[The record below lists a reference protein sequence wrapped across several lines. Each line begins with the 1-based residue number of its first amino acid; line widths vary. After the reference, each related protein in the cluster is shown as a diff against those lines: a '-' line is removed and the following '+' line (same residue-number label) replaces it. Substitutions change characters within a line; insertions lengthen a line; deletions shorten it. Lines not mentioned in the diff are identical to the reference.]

1 MTRILVIEDEQD
13 VRDDI
18 VEILSYEGYEVFAAA
33 NGYQGIET
41 ARETRPDLIVCD
53 VIMPSMDGYSVLQEV
68 RADAIIGL
76 TPFIFLTA
84 LASRG
89 DQRQGMELGA
99 DDYLTKPFTLE
110 ELTSAVRTRL
120 LKQSRLHDA
129 YLAQLEN
136 VRDTLVYTLPHE
148 LRTPLVTILGYAD
161 LLSQDATDEFTRNA
175 AYSILRS
182 GNRLHRVI
190 ENYLLYAQLA
200 LIESD
205 PERSAMMQNQT
216 IDDVTPVIQAC
227 ILQAA
232 ENANRKDDLRFQ
244 VEPERIRVAP
254 DTLHK
259 ILMELTENAFK
270 FSHAGTVVTV
280 EGQREKDGYMITIT
294 DQGRGM
300 SREQIDQ
307 INAHVQFERKLHEQQ
322 GLGMGLA
329 IARKMTTLSNGHL
342 SIQSHPGRGT
352 RVELRFPAV

>member
-18 VEILSYEGYEVFAAA
+18 VEILAYEGYDVFAAA
-33 NGYQGIET
+33 NGPQGIET
-41 ARETRPDLIVCD
+41 AREIKPDLIVCD
-53 VIMPSMDGYSVLQEV
+53 IIMPGLDGYGVLQEV
-68 RADAIIGL
+68 RADSAIGL

-120 LKQSRLHDA
+120 IKQSRLHDA

-136 VRDTLVYTLPHE
+136 VRDSLVYTLPHE

-161 LLSQDATDEFTRNA
+161 LLSQDTTDEFTRNA

-205 PERSAMMQNQT
+205 PERSALMQNQT
-216 IDDVTPVIQAC
+216 IDDVSSVIPTC
-227 ILQAA
+227 ILQIA
-232 ENANRKDDLRFQ
+232 ENSNRKDDLRYQ
-244 VEPERIRVAP
+244 IEPQRIRIAP

-259 ILMELTENAFK
+259 ILTELMENAFK
-270 FSHAGTVVTV
+270 FSHAGTIVTV
-280 EGQREKDGYMITIT
+280 EGQRENEVYLIAIE

-300 SREQIDQ
+300 SREQIEQ
-307 INAHVQFERKLHEQQ
+307 INAHVQFERKLYEQQ
-322 GLGMGLA
+322 GVGMGLA
-329 IARKMTTLSNGHL
+329 IARKMTTLSNGHFT
-342 SIQSHPGRGT
+342 IQSQPGRGT
-352 RVELRFPAV
+352 RVELRLPIA